1 MITQPTA
8 LVVVYNYKDRAG
20 SSSYKL
26 DSSTEEPMIIYKDIV
41 SITTSKYKS
50 NPAGEFTINLAPTRN
65 WITTLSLSSW
75 ISIHISTSN
84 IDKKE
89 LYSSK
94 NLKMI
99 GRISGVRV
107 VTEVNQQN
115 GAISTFF
122 QVTGKDWGQIFE
134 SKLYI
139 DSAILNGLDSAFKN
153 MADFQERFNLTRI
166 YGEDK
171 MPTTTQVAHF
181 FIEAW
186 GVKKPSKE
194 TNELN
199 KLQIPVERYSPTY
212 NVVLPNTLVNNLKN
226 QKNSFNKSNNL
237 ADAMKITTGVLVDK
251 DRYRETNESLSIISY
266 DQIVGDNPVW
276 SLLEANCNTVVNEIL
291 TDIKWSDSGPD
302 GKPEFILYKRIKPF
316 LLSKT
321 NTKNIGFDS
330 TAGSNNA
337 SSGEKKFNKQIDAG
351 GLGNESGNE
360 DTGAKEN
367 AMGAGNI
374 RSSFFNLKSTSIGKE
389 NITKIDCGINWENR
403 INFIEII
410 PDLSTIYGN
419 NFKESFLKS
428 LATQNKA
435 DLLTVAYDKN
445 SFSREGIRTL
455 VIRTSSVPLDNNG
468 MPDIN
473 ALRSWVPV
481 IRNWYFDTHKMI
493 NGGVTIIG
501 KNDYIGVGENIII
514 PASALGQ
521 FPMVEGQ
528 LSLADRDDASIL
540 AHVEAVSNIFSI
552 DDNGAA
558 SYEREVTFT
567 RGVITDKAG
576 TRLLSPDSFAVD
588 TMSEAIPEEAE
599 KPSNVYY
606 K

>member
-226 QKNSFNKSNNL
+226 QKN
-237 ADAMKITTGVLVDK
+237 
-251 DRYRETNESLSIISY
+251 
-266 DQIVGDNPVW
+266 
-276 SLLEANCNTVVNEIL
+276 
-291 TDIKWSDSGPD
+291 
-302 GKPEFILYKRIKPF
+302 
-316 LLSKT
+316 
-321 NTKNIGFDS
+321 
-330 TAGSNNA
+330 
-337 SSGEKKFNKQIDAG
+337 
-351 GLGNESGNE
+351 
-360 DTGAKEN
+360 
-367 AMGAGNI
+367 
-374 RSSFFNLKSTSIGKE
+374 
-389 NITKIDCGINWENR
+389 
-403 INFIEII
+403 
-410 PDLSTIYGN
+410 
-419 NFKESFLKS
+419 
-428 LATQNKA
+428 
-435 DLLTVAYDKN
+435 
-445 SFSREGIRTL
+445 
-455 VIRTSSVPLDNNG
+455 
-468 MPDIN
+468 
-473 ALRSWVPV
+473 
-481 IRNWYFDTHKMI
+481 
-493 NGGVTIIG
+493 
-501 KNDYIGVGENIII
+501 
-514 PASALGQ
+514 
-521 FPMVEGQ
+521 
-528 LSLADRDDASIL
+528 
-540 AHVEAVSNIFSI
+540 
-552 DDNGAA
+552 
-558 SYEREVTFT
+558 
-567 RGVITDKAG
+567 
-576 TRLLSPDSFAVD
+576 
-588 TMSEAIPEEAE
+588 
-599 KPSNVYY
+599 
-606 K
+606 